1 MFNGICMSFFIYSIM
16 MRFELILGYALMSDH
31 MSVVYALILISWLII
46 WSSVSMS
53 SKTWMKNSAFLG
65 VTQCSMV
72 QVCLHICVCG
82 LDVNNEF
89 LIGITKTD

>member
-53 SKTWMKNSAFLG
+53 SKT
-65 VTQCSMV
+65 
-72 QVCLHICVCG
+72 
-82 LDVNNEF
+82 
-89 LIGITKTD
+89 